1 MLNEIKSQI
10 NETAETLQKVSSEL
24 SGTIQVIIEKIIEC
38 YQNGGCVYFFGNGG
52 SAADCQH
59 LAAEFVCRFKINRSP
74 LPALALTTD
83 TSFLTACGND
93 YSFEDIFVRQVEAF
107 AKKGDV
113 FVGISTS
120 GNSMNVLKGLQKAKE
135 KGALAVAF
143 LGGDGGK
150 INNVADISLII
161 PTKNT
166 PKVQECH
173 ITVGHIICDLVEK
186 RIFEGEK

>member
-1 MLNEIKSQI
+1 MQHEIKSQI
-10 NETAETLQKVSSEL
+10 LETAETLQKVSSEL
-24 SGTIQVIIEKIIEC
+24 SGTIQIIIEKIVEC
-38 YQNGGCVYFFGNGG
+38 YENGGCVYFFGNGG

-59 LAAEFVCRFKINRSP
+59 LAAEFVCRFKINRKP
-74 LPALALTTD
+74 LPAFALTTD

-93 YSFEDIFVRQVEAF
+93 YSFEDIFGRQVEAF
-107 AKKGDV
+107 AKKGDI

-120 GNSMNVLKGLQKAKE
+120 GNSKNVFKGLQKAKE
-135 KGALAVAF
+135 LGATTVAF
-143 LGGDGGK
+143 LGGTGGIIK
-150 INNVADISLII
+150 DVADIALII

-186 RIFEGEK
+186 EIFEKR